1 MEIQREH
8 FAILDTYPDQW
19 DSHQEL
25 QVRIAA
31 TGNVIGISSPSFS
44 SMTVTASVL
53 EHQSFLKA
61 LQSKLP
67 SLRGPYLAEFMLL
80 SLWAE
85 NYGEGLPEGWEEITL
100 PHDYPRLIKQAP
112 YF

>member
-1 MEIQREH
+1 
-8 FAILDTYPDQW
+8 
-19 DSHQEL
+19 
-25 QVRIAA
+25 
-31 TGNVIGISSPSFS
+31 
-44 SMTVTASVL
+44 MTVTASVL
-53 EHQSFLKA
+53 EHQSFLKV

-85 NYGEGLPEGWEEITL
+85 NYGGEGKLPEGWEERSLFLMTT
-100 PHDYPRLIKQAP
+100 PRLMKQAP